1 MPVGES
7 KLQAL
12 RRRGIKSIEPLRGS
26 IQQSTPSLFP
36 GLPKLNPG
44 LKLANTFGVLKS
56 PKFKARSS
64 KPEVQSL
71 KSKARSSKPEVQR
84 PKPQTDNSSRCQFR
98 CKHRS
103 TQTGYHCGN
112 LHHLATRFINPHRLF
127 VIIDV
132 DRNNLQFISI
142 KRSGRHG
149 HTFRANYF

>member
-56 PKFKARSS
+56 PKFKAPKFKAQSS

-71 KSKARSSKPEVQR
+71 KFKARS
-84 PKPQTDNSSRCQFR
+84 PKTKAPNR
-98 CKHRS
+98 
-103 TQTGYHCGN
+103 
-112 LHHLATRFINPHRLF
+112 
-127 VIIDV
+127 
-132 DRNNLQFISI
+132 
-142 KRSGRHG
+142 
-149 HTFRANYF
+149 